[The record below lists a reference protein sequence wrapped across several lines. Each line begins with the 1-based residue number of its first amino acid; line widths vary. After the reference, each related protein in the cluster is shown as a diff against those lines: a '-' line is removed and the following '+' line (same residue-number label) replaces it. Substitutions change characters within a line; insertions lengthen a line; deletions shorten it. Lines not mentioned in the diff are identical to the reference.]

1 MDRNARNVLHQRRS
15 RIGRR
20 SRATQAVEFFSVL
33 TSPEL
38 LETTEA
44 LLPEH
49 RERLYP
55 PTVALSMFM
64 RQVLEA
70 DGSCQKAV
78 DGWAAQRAADGLS
91 PCSVRTGGFCRA
103 RQRLP
108 LEMVSAL
115 TRQTG
120 RLLSEKALAPW
131 LWRGRTVKLV
141 DGTGISMP
149 DTPENQE
156 RYPQPSTQ
164 APGVGFPLARLV
176 MVICLATGAALNAAI
191 GPHSGKGSGELGLVR
206 GLLEGFSP
214 GDVMLADALYCNYFL
229 IATLMAAG
237 VDVLFEQNGA
247 RITDFRRGQSLGPRD
262 HIVRWPKP
270 AARPEWMT
278 PEQYARFPAEITLR
292 EVKVGRQVLV
302 TTLLD
307 HRKVTKDDLSDL
319 YARRW
324 NVELDL
330 RNLKTTTGMDVLSC
344 QTPQMNEKQLWVHL
358 LAYNVIRLL
367 MAQAACNV
375 GIDPRELSFKHT
387 VQLWTEWVSRGLSAA
402 KDGGRLFTLIA
413 QCRVGNRCGRM
424 EPRMRKRR
432 PKPYPWLKVPRAHAR
447 RKIKKHGHDW
457 EPK

>member
-1 MDRNARNVLHQRRS
+1 MDRNARNALHQRQT
-15 RIGRR
+15 RIARQAK
-20 SRATQAVEFFSVL
+20 ATQTVEFFNVL

-38 LETTEA
+38 LQTTEA

-70 DGSCQKAV
+70 NGSCQKAV
-78 DGWAAQRAADGLS
+78 NGWAAQRAADGLS
-91 PCSVRTGGFCRA
+91 PCSVRTGGYCRA

-108 LEMVSAL
+108 LEMLSTL

-120 RLLSEKALAPW
+120 RLLSEKSPAPW
-131 LWRGRTVKLV
+131 LWRGRAVKLV

-149 DTPENQE
+149 DTPENQA
-156 RYPQPSTQ
+156 RYPQPNTQ

-176 MVICLATGAALNAAI
+176 MVICLATGAALDAAI
-191 GPHSGKGSGELGLVR
+191 GPHSGKGTGELGLVR
-206 GLLEGFSP
+206 SLLKGFSA

-270 AARPEWMT
+270 VARPEWMT
-278 PEQYARFPAEITLR
+278 PEQYAIFPKEITLR
-292 EVKVGRQVLV
+292 ELKVARQVLV

-307 HRKVTKDDLSDL
+307 HRKVSKDDLSEL

-367 MAQAACNV
+367 MAQAACNA

-387 VQLWTEWVSRGLSAA
+387 VQLWTEWVSRGLSAT
-402 KDGGRLFTLIA
+402 KDDGRLFALIA
-413 QCRVGNRCGRM
+413 QCRVGNRSGRI

-432 PKPYPWLKVPRAHAR
+432 PKPYPWLKVPRAQAR

>member
-1 MDRNARNVLHQRRS
+1 MDRNARSVLHQRRS
-15 RIGRR
+15 SIGRR
-20 SRATQAVEFFSVL
+20 ARSTEAVEFFNVL
-33 TSPEL
+33 TSAEL

-44 LLPEH
+44 QLPEH

-55 PTVALSMFM
+55 PTVTLSMFM

-78 DGWAAQRAADGLS
+78 NGWAAQRAADGLS
-91 PCSVRTGGFCRA
+91 ASSVRTGGYCRA

-108 LEMVSAL
+108 LEMVRAL
-115 TRQTG
+115 TRETG
-120 RLLSEKALAPW
+120 RLLSDKALAQW
-131 LWRGRTVKLV
+131 LWRGRAVKLV
-141 DGTGISMP
+141 DGTGLSMP
-149 DTPENQE
+149 DTPDNQAV
-156 RYPQPSTQ
+156 YPQPNTQ
-164 APGVGFPLARLV
+164 APGVGFPLARLA
-176 MVICLATGAALNAAI
+176 MVICLATGAALDAAI
-191 GPHSGKGSGELGLVR
+191 GPHHGKGSGELGLVR
-206 GLLEGFSP
+206 RLLEGFGP

-229 IATLMAAG
+229 IATLMAKG

-247 RITDFRRGQSLGPRD
+247 RITDFRRGQSLGKRD

-270 AARPEWMT
+270 AAPPEWMT
-278 PEQYARFPAEITLR
+278 REQYAQFPDEITLR
-292 EVKVGRQVLV
+292 EVKVAHQVLV

-307 HRKVTKDDLSDL
+307 HRRVSKDDLSQL

-344 QTPQMNEKQLWVHL
+344 QTPEMNDKQLWVHL

-367 MAQAACNV
+367 MAQAASNAGV
-375 GIDPRELSFKHT
+375 DPRDLSFKHA
-387 VQLWTEWVSRGLSAA
+387 VQLWTEWVARGLSAT
-402 KDGGRLFTLIA
+402 KDHHRLFTLIA
-413 QCRVGNRCGRM
+413 QCKVGHRPGRI

-447 RKIKKHGHDW
+447 RQVEKHGHAW
-457 EPK
+457 ELK